1 MVQIAN
7 NLPDTSRVWVYQ
19 SNRAFTNSELE
30 ELNNELLLFNADWQ
44 AHGTNLNSAIEVY
57 YDQFVV
63 IFVDE
68 SGQEATGCSIDK
80 SVGLMKS
87 LEQKYGVDMLDRMNL
102 TYKEGDS
109 IQNIKMAEFQGKAQ
123 SGEFNSEMIVFNN
136 LVTSKAEF
144 ISKWETEAKN
154 SWHNNLF

>member
-1 MVQIAN
+1 MIQVAN
-7 NLPDTSRVWVYQ
+7 NLPETSRVWVYQ
-19 SNRAFTNSELE
+19 SNRAFTDNEIIELKE
-30 ELNNELLLFNADWQ
+30 ELTQFNLSWE
-44 AHGTNLNSAIEVY
+44 AHGTKLNSAIEIY
-57 YDQFVV
+57 YNQFIV

-87 LEQKYGVDMLDRMNL
+87 VESKFGVELLDRMNL
-102 TYKEGDS
+102 TYKEGDV

-123 SGEFNSEMIVFNN
+123 AGEIDNSIMVFNN
-136 LVTSKAEF
+136 LVTNKAEF
-144 ISKWETEAKN
+144 LNNWEVPASK

>member
-1 MVQIAN
+1 MIQVVN
-7 NLPDTSRVWVYQ
+7 NLPETSRVWVYQ
-19 SNRAFTNSELE
+19 SNRAFTDTEIIELKE
-30 ELNNELLLFNADWQ
+30 ELTQFNLSWE
-44 AHGTNLNSAIEVY
+44 AHGTKLNSAIEIY
-57 YDQFVV
+57 YNQFIV

-87 LEQKYGVDMLDRMNL
+87 VESKFGVELLDRMNL
-102 TYKEGDS
+102 TYKEGDV

-123 SGEFNSEMIVFNN
+123 AGEIDNSIMVFNN
-136 LVTSKAEF
+136 LVTNKEEFLNNWEVPASK
-144 ISKWETEAKN
+144 

>member
-7 NLPDTSRVWVYQ
+7 NLPDTARVWVYQ
-19 SNRAFTNSELE
+19 ANRAFTNSELE
-30 ELNNELLLFNADWQ
+30 ELSNELSLFNADWQ

-57 YDQFVV
+57 YNQFVV

-80 SVGLMKS
+80 SVGLVKTI
-87 LEQKYGVDMLDRMNL
+87 EQKYGVEMLDRMNL

-109 IQNIKMAEFQGKAQ
+109 IQNIKMADFQGKAQ
-123 SGEFNSEMIVFNN
+123 SGDFNSGMIVFNN